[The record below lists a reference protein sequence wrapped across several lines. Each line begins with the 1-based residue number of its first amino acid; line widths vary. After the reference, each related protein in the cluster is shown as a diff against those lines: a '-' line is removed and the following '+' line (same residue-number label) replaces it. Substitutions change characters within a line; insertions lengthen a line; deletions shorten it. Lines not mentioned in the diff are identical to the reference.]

1 VECEVLAEEDGKPQP
16 QLHLD
21 LYDGDRPKMRRVTC
35 DDALRDAAFRAL
47 EAKAHDLL
55 ADPMRL
61 FSEQKDHCCCC
72 GKALTD
78 PVSRT
83 RGIGPECARFF
94 GCWSLKPPTKVE
106 RYRQEYLES
115 LLTP

>member
-1 VECEVLAEEDGKPQP
+1 MLAEEDGKPQP